1 MELVIDELREGA
13 DCLREGREKLDRAVE
28 ESGVDGDVR
37 LMERIGGMI
46 RPMGDVAMHLEKSG
60 KSILDREGVE
70 VTGRYLVLAGEALEM
85 LALAI
90 KEIDANSQDCITSSE
105 RMVYASQQ
113 MILAGEELK
122 GRDEKRVVKGKGW
135 LKNGL

>member
-46 RPMGDVAMHLEKSG
+46 RPMGDVAMYLEKSG

-90 KEIDANSQDCITSSE
+90 KEIDVNSQDCITSSE

-122 GRDEKRVVKGKGW
+122 GGDEKKVVKGKGW